1 MISWKELAQP
11 IIALSPMA
19 DMTDSPFCRIAK
31 QFGWPVVFREMV
43 SSEALVRESA
53 KTLHMAAFHE
63 EERPIVQQI
72 FGKDPLTMAR
82 AAEIIEKNF
91 HPDGIDINMGCPVYK
106 IVSDFNGACLMKDP
120 DRACEIIREM
130 KKAVEA
136 PISVKIRLGWSDK
149 TECIDFVKRLE
160 DAGAELITIHG
171 RTRAQGYSGTADWE
185 MVGRAKQQVSIPVLV
200 NGDIHTPEK
209 VFEALKISG
218 CNGALIAR
226 GALGAPWFHLWYE
239 EIART
244 GSRQTEITPELR
256 VKYVLD
262 HARLHVAEY
271 GERGMTT
278 FRKHLSWYFKG
289 IEHIKPWREQ
299 MMKVSTLAELEII
312 LADFLANT
320 DKFQT
325 DPSVFH
331 AGAESILAS
340 KTHNREPEHQA

>member
-1 MISWKELAQP
+1 MISWAELKKP

-63 EERPIVQQI
+63 EERPLIQQI

-82 AAEIIEKNF
+82 AAEIVEKNF

-106 IVSDFNGACLMKDP
+106 LVSDFNGACLMKDP
-120 DRACEIIREM
+120 DRACAIIREM
-130 KKAVEA
+130 KRAVEA

-149 TECIDFVKRLE
+149 TDCLEFIKRIE
-160 DAGAELITIHG
+160 DAGATLVTIHG
-171 RTRAQGYSGTADWE
+171 RTRAQGYSGIADWE
-185 MVGRAKQQVSIPVLV
+185 MIGRAKEQVSIPVLC

-209 VFEALKISG
+209 VFEALAISKCDG
-218 CNGALIAR
+218 VLIAR
-226 GALGAPWFHLWYE
+226 GALGCPWFFQWYE
-239 EIART
+239 EIAKT
-244 GSRQTEITPELR
+244 GARQTEITLAQR
-256 VKYVLD
+256 AQYVLA

-271 GERGMTT
+271 GERGVVT

-289 IEHIKPWREQ
+289 IDHIKPWREQ
-299 MMKVSTLAELEII
+299 LVKVTTLAELEEI
-312 LADFLANT
+312 LNALV
-320 DKFQT
+320 Q
-325 DPSVFH
+325 H
-331 AGAESILAS
+331 AGGAPTGFELHPSSPASILSEA
-340 KTHNREPEHQA
+340 THT